1 MNEMDFRM
9 CSFCGALRQHILWC
23 TEATC
28 PSNIFL
34 HFNVLFLKKKFI
46 KGLYLV
52 MTHDILRSY
61 LEDQMSLAGEH
72 SSR

>member
-1 MNEMDFRM
+1 MNEHM
-9 CSFCGALRQHILWC
+9 LWC

-28 PSNIFL
+28 PSKIFL
-34 HFNVLFLKKKFI
+34 HFTLEFALFEKYFI